1 MAASLFSTSFV
12 SVNVLVVCSDF
23 CVSDDVLLFEFE
35 LSSTDVGSIL
45 LLFEED
51 DDEPP
56 PPLEPPPPPPA
67 AELADADPAP
77 PAAELDE
84 AAALDE
90 DAAALDDAAAC
101 VIM

>member
-1 MAASLFSTSFV
+1 MAASLLSTSFV

-35 LSSTDVGSIL
+35 LSSTDVGFIL
-45 LLFEED
+45 LLLE

-56 PPLEPPPPPPA
+56 PPLEPPPPPA

>member
-1 MAASLFSTSFV
+1 VAASLLSTSFV

-35 LSSTDVGSIL
+35 LSSTDVGFIL
-45 LLFEED
+45 LLLEED

-56 PPLEPPPPPPA
+56 PPLEPPPPPA

>member
-1 MAASLFSTSFV
+1 MAASFFSTSFV

-35 LSSTDVGSIL
+35 LSSTDVGFIL
-45 LLFEED
+45 LLLEEG

-56 PPLEPPPPPPA
+56 PLEPPPPPA

-101 VIM
+101 DIM

>member
-1 MAASLFSTSFV
+1 VAASLFSTSLV

-23 CVSDDVLLFEFE
+23 CISDDVLLFEFE
-35 LSSTDVGSIL
+35 LSSTDVGFIL
-45 LLFEED
+45 LLLEED

-56 PPLEPPPPPPA
+56 PPLEPPPPPA

>member
-35 LSSTDVGSIL
+35 LSSTDVGFIL
-45 LLFEED
+45 LLLEEG

-56 PPLEPPPPPPA
+56 PLEPPPPPA

>member
-1 MAASLFSTSFV
+1 VAESLFSTSFV

-23 CVSDDVLLFEFE
+23 CVSGDVLLFEFE

-45 LLFEED
+45 LLLLE

-56 PPLEPPPPPPA
+56 PPLEPPPPPA

-84 AAALDE
+84 AAALD
-90 DAAALDDAAAC
+90 DAAAC
-101 VIM
+101 DLM

>member
-1 MAASLFSTSFV
+1 VAASLLSTSFV

-35 LSSTDVGSIL
+35 LSSTDVGFIL
-45 LLFEED
+45 LLLEEG

-56 PPLEPPPPPPA
+56 PLEPPPPPA

>member
-1 MAASLFSTSFV
+1 MAASLLSTPFV

-35 LSSTDVGSIL
+35 LSSTDVGFIL
-45 LLFEED
+45 LLLEEG

-56 PPLEPPPPPPA
+56 PLEPPPPPA

>member
-1 MAASLFSTSFV
+1 MAASLLSTSFV

-35 LSSTDVGSIL
+35 LSSTDVGFIL
-45 LLFEED
+45 LLLEED

-56 PPLEPPPPPPA
+56 PPLEPPPPPA

>member
-1 MAASLFSTSFV
+1 MAASLLSTSFV

-35 LSSTDVGSIL
+35 LSSTDVGFIL
-45 LLFEED
+45 LLLEEG

-56 PPLEPPPPPPA
+56 PLEPPPPPA

-90 DAAALDDAAAC
+90 DAAALDDAAAYD
-101 VIM
+101 IM

>member
-1 MAASLFSTSFV
+1 MAASLLSTSFV

-35 LSSTDVGSIL
+35 LSSTDVGFIL
-45 LLFEED
+45 LLLEEG

-56 PPLEPPPPPPA
+56 PLEPPPPPA

-101 VIM
+101 DIM

>member
-1 MAASLFSTSFV
+1 MAASLLSTSFV

-35 LSSTDVGSIL
+35 LSSTDVWLIL
-45 LLFEED
+45 LLLEED

-56 PPLEPPPPPPA
+56 PPLEPPPPPA

>member
-1 MAASLFSTSFV
+1 MAASLLSTSFV

-23 CVSDDVLLFEFE
+23 CISDDVLLFEFE
-35 LSSTDVGSIL
+35 LSSTDVGFIL
-45 LLFEED
+45 LLLEEG

-56 PPLEPPPPPPA
+56 PLEPPPPPA

-101 VIM
+101 DIM

>member
-35 LSSTDVGSIL
+35 LSSTDVGFIL
-45 LLFEED
+45 LLLEEG

-56 PPLEPPPPPPA
+56 PLEPPPPPA

-101 VIM
+101 DIM

>member
-1 MAASLFSTSFV
+1 MAALSLFSTSFV
-12 SVNVLVVCSDF
+12 PNDVIVVCSDF

-45 LLFEED
+45 LLLLE

-56 PPLEPPPPPPA
+56 PPLEPPPPPA

-101 VIM
+101 DIM

>member
-35 LSSTDVGSIL
+35 LSSTDVGFIL
-45 LLFEED
+45 LLE

-56 PPLEPPPPPPA
+56 PPLEPPPPPA

-101 VIM
+101 DIM

>member
-1 MAASLFSTSFV
+1 MAASLLSTSFV

-35 LSSTDVGSIL
+35 LSSTDVGFIL
-45 LLFEED
+45 LLLEEG

-56 PPLEPPPPPPA
+56 PLEPPPPPA
-67 AELADADPAP
+67 AELADEDPAP

>member
-1 MAASLFSTSFV
+1 MAASLLSTSFV

-35 LSSTDVGSIL
+35 LSSTDVGFIL
-45 LLFEED
+45 LLLEEG

-56 PPLEPPPPPPA
+56 PLEPPPPPA